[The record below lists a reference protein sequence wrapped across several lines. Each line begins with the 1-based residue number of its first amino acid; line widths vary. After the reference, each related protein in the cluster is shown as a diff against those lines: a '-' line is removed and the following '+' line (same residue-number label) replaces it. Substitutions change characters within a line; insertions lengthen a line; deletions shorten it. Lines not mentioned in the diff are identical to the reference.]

1 MQMYSENKIKNSLRK
16 TCYKVYSDVSDQKEE
31 VYTDIYIYIYLS
43 CLIISLCCD
52 VSPLDGAENNK
63 SAL

>member
-1 MQMYSENKIKNSLRK
+1 M
-16 TCYKVYSDVSDQKEE
+16 SDQKEE